1 MEPACP
7 TKRKECPL
15 RKTPRLASI
24 QQHYVRAREVRG
36 DVLCLFSAASPTRR
50 AYRAILDV
58 SALNFLLKAED
69 EQEALVERYRSLLKS
84 LTFSLQIII
93 RHQRLDLRPYVAR
106 IRAQVPHTPETSEQA
121 AASWQDLAAG
131 LEDLLRQLGSRRTL
145 IERHCYLVIPAPDL
159 FAPSKRFL
167 RRKRR
172 HAQREDMLAR
182 ALQELEIRVEMIQQQ
197 LAALG
202 LRSQRLG
209 GEDLARFYQSSLVPE
224 RALERPL
231 NTLHLGAVGHLPSV
245 KGRKQDHEPVLTL
258 AEAQLSVFEEIT
270 LLPDHPLEQG
280 KEEEEGSLGAASS
293 GQEQAEHHPAHRHL
307 RRLGIR
313 PRHKEKASTIS
324 PAFPAPDFLRLADV
338 LAPAGIEEYRDALCI
353 DGEWMRGIA
362 LTAFPREVSAGG
374 WLAPLLLHDDILDMT
389 LHVHPQDQATMMRQL
404 RRRRV
409 GYASTRVWNRRQGR
423 LDDPEVDV
431 AQQDVTRL
439 MSQLASGG
447 ERIFEVTFA
456 LLVRAPDRKSL
467 DERTERLMA
476 LLQTVFLDPVAYP
489 TTFEQAQALRTCLPE
504 GQDELRRTITL
515 DSTSLATTF
524 PFLSNSLIM
533 PSGCLLGMTGA
544 GEPVLLDPWDP
555 SLENPHAFVGGVT
568 GAGKSYLGKL
578 WLARSLLFN
587 GAQGERCS
595 VIDPDGEYAPLA
607 EAFGGSV
614 IRIAPGSEHHLNPFD
629 LLPPGCD
636 MGTYVEEVKRMDRLA
651 EKIQDVHT
659 LLDLMLADH
668 GTFLGMREK
677 ALLDRALYEVY
688 RRVGIS
694 SDPRTH
700 YHQPPLLRDLA
711 DVLRSGI
718 CGTDAFDLGLR
729 LSRYTEGSLAGL
741 LNSQTNVPL
750 DSHLLVWDIRDM
762 RGDLRPV
769 GIWLIADCIWTQAVY
784 QQVRRC
790 LSIDEAASLIEHPE
804 GGRFLANLS
813 RRARKRYLRL
823 VTMTQ
828 SPERFVSDEWGSVIA
843 SNAAIKIL
851 KLQDRT
857 SVKAVAS
864 RFGLTRGE
872 EHRLLAFGVREA
884 LVLAGDRKVV
894 LTIRASEREHALI
907 TTNPVE
913 LARRT
918 DARKEQAHGET
929 QSEEEAG
936 PRRPSLLRSG
946 SEGPVDHTAQ
956 PLSGQTP
963 SLRPSELLEQAAPL
977 DEHGD
982 QSAFFPTLEEWEAWY
997 Q

>member
-1 MEPACP
+1 MGRACL
-7 TKRKECPL
+7 TERKEDLL
-15 RKTPRLASI
+15 RKTPKLASI
-24 QQHYVRAREVRG
+24 QHHYVRAREVRG
-36 DVLCLFSAASPTRR
+36 DVLCLFSATSPTRR
-50 AYRAILDV
+50 VYRAILDV
-58 SALNFLLKAED
+58 SALNFLLKSEE
-69 EQEALVERYRSLLKS
+69 EQEALVERYRGLLKS
-84 LTFSLQIII
+84 LTFSLQILL
-93 RHQRLDLRPYVAR
+93 RHQRLDLRPYVAQLR
-106 IRAQVPHTPETSEQA
+106 EQIPHLPEVSEQVE
-121 AASWQDLAAG
+121 ASWQDLASG
-131 LEDLLRQLGSRRTL
+131 LEDLLRQLGSKKTL

-159 FAPSKRFL
+159 LAPSQRIW
-167 RRKRR
+167 RRKHRQEQ
-172 HAQREDMLAR
+172 HENLLAR
-182 ALQELEIRVEMIQQQ
+182 ALQELEIRVEMVQQQ

-202 LRSQRLG
+202 LRSRRLG
-209 GEDLARFYQSSLVPE
+209 GEELARVYQSALVPE

-231 NTLHLGAVGHLPSV
+231 QTIHLGSVGHLPRV
-245 KGRKQDHEPVLTL
+245 KGRGPEPEEVLTL
-258 AEAQLSVFEEIT
+258 AEAQLSAFEELT
-270 LLPDHPLEQG
+270 LLPEHPLDQP
-280 KEEEEGSLGAASS
+280 KEAGDSLSVTP
-293 GQEQAEHHPAHRHL
+293 PAHESVAPSRSQRHL
-307 RRLGIR
+307 RWLSMLRR
-313 PRHKEKASTIS
+313 QKAKAQRRASVRAS
-324 PAFPAPDFLRLADV
+324 VLPPPDLLRFADI
-338 LAPAGIEEYRDALCI
+338 LAPASLEECRDALCI
-353 DGEWMRGIA
+353 DGEWMRGIVI
-362 LTAFPREVSAGG
+362 TAFPREVSTGG
-374 WLAPLLLHDDILDMT
+374 WLAPLLLHNDLLDMT
-389 LHVHPQDQATMMRQL
+389 FHIHPQDQAAMMRQL

-467 DERTERLMA
+467 EERTERLMA

-489 TTFEQAQALRTCLPE
+489 TTFEQAQALRTHMPE

-515 DSTSLATTF
+515 DSTSVATTF

-544 GEPVLLDPWDP
+544 GEPVLLDPWDTGA
-555 SLENPHAFVGGVT
+555 LENPHAFVGGVT

-578 WLARSLLFN
+578 WLARSLLCN
-587 GAQGERCS
+587 GVQGEQCS

-614 IRIAPGSEHHLNPFD
+614 IRIAPGSGHHLNPFD
-629 LLPPGCD
+629 LLPPRCD
-636 MGTYVEEVKRMDRLA
+636 INTYVEEVKQMDRLA
-651 EKIQDVHT
+651 EKIQDLHS

-677 ALLDRALYEVY
+677 AFLDRALYEVY
-688 RRVGIS
+688 RRAGITT
-694 SDPRTH
+694 DPHTH
-700 YHQPPLLRDLA
+700 SHQPPLLRDLA
-711 DVLRSGI
+711 DVFHSGV
-718 CGTDAFDLGLR
+718 CGPDTFDLGLR

-741 LNSQTNVPL
+741 LNSPTNVPL
-750 DSHLLVWDIRDM
+750 GSHLLVWDVREM
-762 RGDLRPV
+762 RGDLRSV

-784 QQVRRC
+784 QQARRC

-872 EHRLLAFGVREA
+872 EQRLLTFGVREA
-884 LVLAGDRKVV
+884 LVLAGDRKVLV
-894 LTIRASEREHALI
+894 TIRASEREHALI

-913 LARRT
+913 LARLT
-918 DARKEQAHGET
+918 DTQQERAHGKT
-929 QSEEEAG
+929 HSTEEARTQR
-936 PRRPSLLRSG
+936 PASRR
-946 SEGPVDHTAQ
+946 SERQRTRNQGGQ
-956 PLSGQTP
+956 PLSEQT
-963 SLRPSELLEQAAPL
+963 SSQQAAGYH
-977 DEHGD
+977 EHND
-982 QSAFFPTLEEWEAWY
+982 QRAFLSLPEEEREVLE
-997 Q
+997 

>member
-1 MEPACP
+1 MTE
-7 TKRKECPL
+7 RKET
-15 RKTPRLASI
+15 RVKKTPSLASI
-24 QQHYVRAREVRG
+24 QQQYIRAREVLG
-36 DVLCLFSAASPTRR
+36 EVLCLFSATSPTRR
-50 AYRAILDV
+50 VYRAVLDV
-58 SALNFLLKAED
+58 SALNFLLKAEE
-69 EQEALVERYRSLLKS
+69 EQDALVERYRSLLKS
-84 LTFSLQIII
+84 LTFSLQISI
-93 RHQRLDLRPYVAR
+93 RHQRLDLRPYLAR
-106 IRAQVPHTPETSEQA
+106 IREQVPHAPEVSEQTA
-121 AASWQDLAAG
+121 THWQELATG
-131 LEDLLRQLGSRRTL
+131 LEDLLQHLGSKRTL
-145 IERHCYLVIPAPDL
+145 IERRCYLVIPAPDL
-159 FAPSKRFL
+159 IAPA
-167 RRKRR
+167 RRMFRGKQR

-182 ALQELEIRVEMIQQQ
+182 ALQELDIRVEMVQQQ

-202 LRSQRLG
+202 LRSRRLG
-209 GEDLARFYQSSLVPE
+209 GEELARVYQSAFVPE
-224 RALERPL
+224 HALEHPL
-231 NTLHLGAVGHLPSV
+231 TASHFGTVGHVPRV
-245 KGRKQDHEPVLTL
+245 AARTQEKQWLTL
-258 AEAQLSVFEEIT
+258 AEAQLRTQLRAEAEGTRLREAPRAGGAEENT
-270 LLPDHPLEQG
+270 PGLVP
-280 KEEEEGSLGAASS
+280 AT
-293 GQEQAEHHPAHRHL
+293 PAHSKSHAGRRHFRWPGSHS
-307 RRLGIR
+307 RRKQQIQR
-313 PRHKEKASTIS
+313 NASG
-324 PAFPAPDFLRLADV
+324 FPAPDFLRLADL
-338 LAPAGIEEYRDALCI
+338 LAPASLEECRDALCI

-362 LTAFPREVSAGG
+362 ITAFPREVSAGG
-374 WLAPLLLHDDILDMT
+374 WLAPLLLYDGMLDLT
-389 LHVHPQDQATMMRQL
+389 FHVHPQEHTAMMRQL

-456 LLVRAPDRKSL
+456 LLVRAPDRHSL

-476 LLQTVFLDPVAYP
+476 LLQTVFLDPVAHR
-489 TTFEQAQALRTCLPE
+489 TTFEQAHVLRTILPE
-504 GQDELRRTITL
+504 GHDALRRTITL

-524 PFLSNSLIM
+524 PFLSNALIM
-533 PSGCLLGMTGA
+533 PGGCLLGMTRA
-544 GEPVLLDPWDP
+544 GEPVLLDPWE
-555 SLENPHAFVGGVT
+555 SETLENPHAFVGGVT

-578 WLARSLLFN
+578 WIARSLLCN
-587 GAQGERCS
+587 GKQGERCS

-607 EAFGGSV
+607 RAFGGSV
-614 IRIAPGSEHHLNPFD
+614 LRLAPGSQHHLNPFD

-636 MGTYVEEVKRMDRLA
+636 LGTYVEEVKRMDRLA
-651 EKIQDVHT
+651 EKIQDIHT

-668 GTFLGMREK
+668 GTSLGMREK

-694 SDPRTH
+694 TDPRTH

-711 DVLRSGI
+711 EVLRSGI
-718 CGTDAFDLGLR
+718 CGPDEFDLGLR

-741 LNSQTNVPL
+741 LNNQTNVPL

-784 QQVRRC
+784 QQIRRC

-828 SPERFVSDEWGSVIA
+828 SPERFVSDVWGSVVA

-857 SVKAVAS
+857 SVKAVAE

-872 EHRLLAFGVREA
+872 EQRLLAFGVQEA
-884 LVLAGDRKVV
+884 LLLAGDRKVL
-894 LTIRASEREHALI
+894 LTIRASEQEHALI

-918 DARKEQAHGET
+918 SASKEQSYGET
-929 QSEEEAG
+929 QSADEVHAQSLSLLPTSHAGAVDQADQSLSAQAPPLSASQVAG
-936 PRRPSLLRSG
+936 PATTRVAQGEKEEGYPLFPPPA
-946 SEGPVDHTAQ
+946 SEGTVIQ
-956 PLSGQTP
+956 
-963 SLRPSELLEQAAPL
+963 
-977 DEHGD
+977 
-982 QSAFFPTLEEWEAWY
+982 
-997 Q
+997 